1 MKKLLLALTVLLT
14 AQVSTAKLSV
24 GDDVFLPELVSIE
37 SGEMVDLTQ
46 YEGKVI
52 FVEFWASWCVT
63 CAKSF
68 PTYNKI
74 HNELG
79 NEDFVFIS
87 INTDKKTKDA
97 KKFLKKTPAD
107 FLVVRDSK
115 REAVKTYEPKGYPSG
130 YIVNKAGKI
139 VAVEE
144 SQPEYEELKA
154 LLEELINEGK
164 DVADLASL

>member
-24 GDDVFLPELVSIE
+24 GDDVYLPELVSIE
-37 SGEMVDLTQ
+37 SGENVDLSQ
-46 YEGKVI
+46 YKGKVI

-68 PTYNKI
+68 PTYNKL
-74 HNELG
+74 HNELDT
-79 NEDFVFIS
+79 EEFVFIS
-87 INTDKKTKDA
+87 INTDKKVKDA
-97 KKFLKKTPAD
+97 EKFLKRTPAD

-115 REAVKTYEPKGYPSG
+115 KEAVKTYGPKGYPSG
-130 YIVNKAGKI
+130 YIVNKEGKI
-139 VAVEE
+139 VGIEE

-154 LLEELINEGK
+154 LLQSLIDEGK
-164 DVADLASL
+164 DAADVASL